1 MLTEVYKNKIKR
13 YLSIYKFIYRFRI
26 LLLIL
31 LAILVGTAGT
41 LLSIKGMVIDKIKV
55 SDVQYGQKLNYSSY
69 GLFDNYIHYEFKKAG
84 SEEWSL
90 TEPKYAENY
99 EIRGVSKNIFGG
111 YYYGNPT
118 EFTILPKSV
127 DVTVSSLY
135 SVYGNTPSLNLSLV
149 GNDEL
154 LDIYFNYDSF
164 NDNKAI
170 VSFDP
175 NSIVIINNEGE
186 DVTYCYD
193 FNFESS
199 YTVSLKSRNVT
210 FTSKDEFTYDGTS
223 HHTDNLELTN
233 GTLYEGDK
241 VEIVNKQD
249 FINGGSFANRPTLKF
264 TDKANRDVTR
274 FYDVDF
280 TSDSRVTVKPR
291 EVTIKTNDFTKTYD
305 RKVYSGEVSYKI
317 TEGSFINGD
326 RIELSMPSYINVGTY
341 DNKPTFKIY
350 NKYGVIINDSYK
362 VTFDCGE
369 YKINPRRISV
379 NISYVDKTYDGQIY
393 NNIARVN
400 VSGDLLNGDTVNLYN
415 NSYEALHAG
424 THKGNLTVKIYDELG
439 RTDYT
444 KNYEINLTQGSY
456 TVSKR
461 TITIHSESTTLPYT
475 GKEQSWPKY
484 SWDGQLVEGDVISVV
499 SSSAFKEI
507 GEYDNNLTFSIKNN
521 NFDTDVTNDYQINF
535 IPGKVKIVKGSGQ
548 GSGEGG
554 EGSCDVPSGGDSST
568 LETVFEQ
575 FSDVDT
581 ELLGN
586 LIMRY
591 TPTKSGSAFFR
602 GQSSGVYDGKARTV
616 GPEYKSKYEVNVY
629 EFIPNLLEGKMDTF
643 AGKLEYTNISYR
655 EYDTYPY
662 YTFFPNKQND
672 DLSVIVSDL
681 KTKAI
686 NVEGFA
692 FDYLDDHQLID
703 NAEFKDENVK
713 NEERE
718 YRKFVYENYLSLNS
732 YQRNTLNEIIN
743 NYHLK
748 GSDLVSSCNNIIN
761 HFKNNGFYC
770 KHTNLVDPNSTD
782 ILIDF
787 LTKTK
792 AGYCQFFAGGGAL
805 LLRAMGYPTRI
816 AGGVCINGGTVG
828 KTYDVIALQRHAIC
842 EVYVD
847 GKGWV
852 NVEFTVAPLAEG
864 EEVPTPDGAD
874 EEGNAFEDTSYDQ
887 TDKGEGGGTTVG
899 GGDLT
904 DFSLHIY
911 SGTQSFTYDGKEH
924 WYGDY
929 EIKGDL
935 KEGHYI
941 EINGWSTIT
950 KVGQTAN
957 DFSFVIKD
965 EDGNV
970 VNDEY
975 VIEKST
981 GTISVTKRDLN
992 IRSNSFN
999 SSFYNISS
1007 LKDEEIYEVEGLA
1020 EGDKIVGSIVLI
1032 KNASKPST
1040 YQNVVIIN
1048 KIVNEKG
1055 EDVTSCYNIL
1065 YDYGTVVLS

>member
-1 MLTEVYKNKIKR
+1 MLTEVYKNKLKL
-13 YLSIYKFIYRFRI
+13 YLSIYKFIYRFRV

-41 LLSIKGMVIDKIKV
+41 LLSIKGMIIDKIKV

-90 TEPKYAENY
+90 TEPKYAGNY

-393 NNIARVN
+393 NNIARRN

-484 SWDGQLVEGDVISVV
+484 SWDGQLVEEDVISVV

-521 NFDTDVTNDYQINF
+521 NFNTDVTNDYQINF

-703 NAEFKDENVK
+703 NAEFKDKTLKTRREN
-713 NEERE
+713 
-718 YRKFVYENYLSLNS
+718 
-732 YQRNTLNEIIN
+732 
-743 NYHLK
+743 
-748 GSDLVSSCNNIIN
+748 
-761 HFKNNGFYC
+761 
-770 KHTNLVDPNSTD
+770 
-782 ILIDF
+782 
-787 LTKTK
+787 
-792 AGYCQFFAGGGAL
+792 
-805 LLRAMGYPTRI
+805 
-816 AGGVCINGGTVG
+816 
-828 KTYDVIALQRHAIC
+828 
-842 EVYVD
+842 
-847 GKGWV
+847 
-852 NVEFTVAPLAEG
+852 
-864 EEVPTPDGAD
+864 
-874 EEGNAFEDTSYDQ
+874 
-887 TDKGEGGGTTVG
+887 
-899 GGDLT
+899 
-904 DFSLHIY
+904 
-911 SGTQSFTYDGKEH
+911 
-924 WYGDY
+924 
-929 EIKGDL
+929 
-935 KEGHYI
+935 I
-941 EINGWSTIT
+941 E
-950 KVGQTAN
+950 
-957 DFSFVIKD
+957 
-965 EDGNV
+965 
-970 VNDEY
+970 
-975 VIEKST
+975 
-981 GTISVTKRDLN
+981 
-992 IRSNSFN
+992 NSFMK
-999 SSFYNISS
+999 I
-1007 LKDEEIYEVEGLA
+1007 IYL
-1020 EGDKIVGSIVLI
+1020 
-1032 KNASKPST
+1032 
-1040 YQNVVIIN
+1040 
-1048 KIVNEKG
+1048 
-1055 EDVTSCYNIL
+1055 
-1065 YDYGTVVLS
+1065 